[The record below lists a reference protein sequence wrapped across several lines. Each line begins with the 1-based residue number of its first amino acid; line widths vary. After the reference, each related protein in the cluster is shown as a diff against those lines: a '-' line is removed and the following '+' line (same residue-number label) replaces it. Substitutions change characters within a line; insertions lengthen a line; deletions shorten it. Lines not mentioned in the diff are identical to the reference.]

1 MGWTKVG
8 GEGGGGGRV
17 YTLKREEEDAGEG
30 RGGGPRLGG
39 VGGPGRGL
47 EEEVVEVCCW
57 GGGR

>member
-1 MGWTKVG
+1 M
-8 GEGGGGGRV
+8 